1 MVDKDILQSI
11 RTAIEN
17 PDPDE
22 TVKAVEKAVDSGVA
36 PLEIVGALTD
46 GITTLGDKFE
56 RMECFLPELILG
68 ADAMDASMKLLKP
81 KMEELNLEAG
91 PAGTVVIS
99 NIQGDI
105 HDIGR
110 DICIYVACDEPPAVM
125 RGHLREYRVGV
136 RAYEEAGR
144 LLLVDAYEEEESK
157 ERHFIAN
164 QYSLEKYAVLESNL
178 LERFTDRRVRL
189 VVDSLSTLLI
199 PFGQEEILE
208 FHRSRLKSL
217 RRKGIL
223 TMDVFVG
230 GVLDERV
237 MTIISHLYNV
247 NVRMMFGGPKARPE
261 RLIQVGK
268 VKSGMFDA
276 VPRRFGIGPVFGII
290 FAPDVEV

>member
-1 MVDKDILQSI
+1 MKTRGFFGVDGLDRAVPQGMEYGSQILVYGD
-11 RTAIEN
+11 TGVGK
-17 PDPDE
+17 
-22 TVKAVEKAVDSGVA
+22 TVLAGEFLKEG
-36 PLEIVGALTD
+36 LLC
-46 GITTLGDKFE
+46 GD
-56 RMECFLPELILG
+56 
-68 ADAMDASMKLLKP
+68 
-81 KMEELNLEAG
+81 
-91 PAGTVVIS
+91 T
-99 NIQGDI
+99 
-105 HDIGR
+105 
-110 DICIYVACDEPPAVM
+110 CIYVACDEPPAVM
-125 RGHLREYRVGV
+125 RGHLRDYKVGV

-178 LERFTDRRVRL
+178 LERFTGRKVRL

-223 TMDVFVG
+223 TMDIFVD

-276 VPRRFGIGPVFGII
+276 VPRRFGISPVFGII